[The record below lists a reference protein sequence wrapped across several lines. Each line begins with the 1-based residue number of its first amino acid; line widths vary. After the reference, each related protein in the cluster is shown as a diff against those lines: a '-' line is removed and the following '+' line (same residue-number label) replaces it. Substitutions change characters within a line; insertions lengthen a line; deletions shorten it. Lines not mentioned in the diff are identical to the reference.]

1 MSDGEKVARTIRKI
15 PPGTIVRLGGMTD
28 CFQPAE
34 RQYGATYAAIREL
47 NRQGVGYLI
56 VTKSALV
63 AENQYLEIMDRRLAH
78 IQVSVT
84 TTDAAVSRRYEQ
96 ASLPEQRIRTI
107 EKLQEHGFDVSVRLS
122 PFIPEFID
130 FARLNAIR
138 CDKMLVEFL
147 RVNT

>member
-1 MSDGEKVARTIRKI
+1 MARTIRKI
-15 PPGTIVRLGGMTD
+15 SPGTIVRLGGMTD

-34 RQYGATYAAIREL
+34 RRYRATYAAIREL

-56 VTKSALV
+56 VTKSAQV
-63 AENQYLEIMDRRLAH
+63 AEDRYMKIMDKCLAH

-84 TTDAAVSRRYEQ
+84 TTDAAISRRYER
-96 ASLPEQRIRTI
+96 ANLPEQRIRAI

-130 FARLNAIR
+130 FTRLNAIR
-138 CDKMLVEFL
+138 CDKILVEFL